1 MNLLPLQDRLFQL
14 LHLLLFTLCLLP
26 SCVFCQSSTTS
37 QYETPQTSEVTTK
50 NGTLHDGKEEAP
62 FKYVNTI
69 MEVVVGIMI
78 LGFAVHV
85 FVRLWRDRKSGR
97 RRRDVGMPMA
107 YAGAA
112 YMYDQSTKQQPQQP
126 GTTYGPGMT
135 TAPGTTYGPNQPAA
149 DPFSQNQSS
158 GLGQSAMSPIERLL
172 GRPRRAAS
180 PHTTA
185 FPAAG
190 PQGQYDTSNTLSPT
204 FPPPNP
210 STSPAQFSSVYSPSA
225 TPAPSSTYAATGRY

>member
-1 MNLLPLQDRLFQL
+1 MNL
-14 LHLLLFTLCLLP
+14 LLLFTLDLLP
-26 SCVFCQSSTTS
+26 SGIFCQSSTTS
-37 QYETPQTSEVTTK
+37 TTSQYQTPHTSEATTK
-50 NGTLHDGKEEAP
+50 NGTLHDGKEEEP

-78 LGFAVHV
+78 LGFVVHV

-107 YAGAA
+107 YAGAT

-135 TAPGTTYGPNQPAA
+135 ATPGSAYGPNQPNQPAA

-158 GLGQSAMSPIERLL
+158 GFGQPAAMSPLDRLF

-185 FPAAG
+185 FPAAA
-190 PQGQYDTSNTLSPT
+190 PQGQYDTSNTLSPA
-204 FPPPNP
+204 FSPPNP
-210 STSPAQFSSVYSPSA
+210 STSPVQFSSVYSPSA
-225 TPAPSSTYAATGRY
+225 APAPSSTYAATGRY